1 MITGIN
7 ESKTLKNH
15 ITCDGRKCNSNQK
28 WNNDFSASVKI
39 KKKTCARKRL
49 YLECCYMYLRKWYVF
64 SKYY

>member
-1 MITGIN
+1 MITGIT

-39 KKKTCARKRL
+39 KKKNMCAKKIIFGML
-49 YLECCYMYLRKWYVF
+49 LHLRKWYVF